1 MWPADAW
8 GRRSLEDL
16 MPKRQST
23 AARRARAAA
32 RDGAKYTTALRAEET
47 GQEAAGRAFPGDGG
61 PWVSAWTGDPHNDV
75 NAACGHH
82 LRALC
87 GGCGVCTSCDGCYC
101 AEAAEEARAD
111 AETARA
117 YAVHAEHY
125 DHAAGCYLCDD
136 ERDRSEGYARCWKCG
151 LAFPDGRFDLV
162 THTPGYCF
170 RLHPQPSGIDWSYLR
185 GQDVRLVGTHYT
197 IRGHVPA
204 DQPAPD
210 PEDLSQHLTLVRTD
224 PGYEGEVSPFNPREW
239 LEVHPAPPAA

>member
-1 MWPADAW
+1 
-8 GRRSLEDL
+8 

-47 GQEAAGRAFPGDGG
+47 GQKAAGRAFPGDGG

-75 NAACGHH
+75 NPACGHH

-101 AEAAEEARAD
+101 AEAAEDARLD
-111 AETARA
+111 AEIQRD
-117 YAVHAEHY
+117 YREHAEHLAE
-125 DHAAGCYLCDD
+125 HHTGCYLC
-136 ERDRSEGYARCWKCG
+136 ELESVTSHGYTRCGKCG
-151 LAFPDGRFDLV
+151 LAFPDGRFDLI
-162 THTPGYCF
+162 THAPGYCF

-204 DQPAPD
+204 DQAAPD
-210 PEDLSQHLTLVRTD
+210 PADLSPHLTLVRTD